1 MEGDKWE
8 APPSIAGNDFKEL
21 ENSLVKWKTGLSSQ
35 DAIDE
40 VQLSS
45 DPSVIVTGWV
55 QYLD

>member
-8 APPSIAGNDFKEL
+8 VPPSIAGNDFKEL

-35 DAIDE
+35 DAINE
-40 VQLSS
+40 VQMSS
-45 DPSVIVTGWV
+45 DPSIVVVGWV